1 MRPGDI
7 LGVYEV
13 LAELHAG
20 GMGRVAV
27 GRRRGAFGFEK
38 LVAIKTLL
46 GTYQADP
53 AYRLALRDEARLL
66 ARLDHPNIAQVLD
79 VFEEGTQVYL
89 VLELVAGVTLDLLAR
104 RAAPLTPRA
113 AVDAVAQTCRGLAH
127 AHDLEDTHGRPLGVV
142 HRDVSPDN
150 VMITYAGSVKLID
163 FGIAFALEREQPV
176 TAFGTVKGKPGYMA
190 PEQWKGLQIDHRVD
204 VFAAGVVLH
213 ELLTGARLFEGDSPY
228 AMGMAVCSQP
238 IEPPSAA
245 GANVPAALDTIVMNA
260 LARDR
265 EERCGSALEM
275 AQALEALA
283 PTLDGLPLVELV
295 AQTLDEER
303 RDHEA
308 FVRGLS
314 SAAAPTGRA
323 PDVSTV
329 PDLPS
334 PETPE
339 PTSGTKGTKLFLL
352 LAAAVLAA
360 GVFFASRPT
369 AEGPVT
375 KTTAPPPSTPV
386 ATATKSEEPP
396 PPPPRRKIP
405 RRVTKRPERRERPA
419 PKPTEPA
426 PVEPASLTIFAEPY
440 ATVRID
446 GELIGNTPRYR
457 VKTTAGHHVIE
468 LIHPA
473 DGSVRHRASIELA
486 PNEHRRVTAPR
497 IE

>member
-1 MRPGDI
+1 MRPGDT
-7 LGVYEV
+7 LGAYEV

-89 VLELVAGVTLDLLAR
+89 VLELVAGVTLDVLAR

-127 AHDLEDTHGRPLGVV
+127 AHDLEDAHGQPLGVV

-176 TAFGTVKGKPGYMA
+176 TAFGAVKGKPGYMA

-245 GANVPAALDTIVMNA
+245 GASVPEALDTIVMNA

-283 PTLDGLPLVELV
+283 PNLDGLPLVEL
-295 AQTLDEER
+295 AAKTLDEER
-303 RDHEA
+303 NRHER

-314 SAAAPTGRA
+314 SAAPAGRA

-334 PETPE
+334 PTTPA
-339 PTSGTKGTKLFLL
+339 PTSGTKGTKLLLL
-352 LAAAVLAA
+352 LAAAAIAVGL
-360 GVFFASRPT
+360 FFASRRS
-369 AEGPVT
+369 AEDPVT
-375 KTTAPPPSTPV
+375 KTAAPPTLPPV
-386 ATATKSEEPP
+386 ATATKTEAPP
-396 PPPPRRKIP
+396 PPTPRKSP
-405 RRVTKRPERRERPA
+405 RRVTKRPERRERRP
-419 PKPTEPA
+419 PKPVEPA

-457 VKTTAGHHVIE
+457 VKTTAGHHVVE

>member
-1 MRPGDI
+1 MRPGDT
-7 LGVYEV
+7 LGAYDV

-46 GTYQADP
+46 GSYQADP

-89 VLELVAGVTLDLLAR
+89 VLELVAGVTLDVLAD
-104 RAAPLTPRA
+104 RAAPLAPRA

-127 AHDLEDTHGRPLGVV
+127 AHDLEDANGRPLGVV

-163 FGIAFALEREQPV
+163 FGIAFAIEREQPV
-176 TAFGTVKGKPGYMA
+176 TAFGVVKGKPGYMA

-213 ELLTGARLFEGDSPY
+213 ELLTGARLFEGESPY

-238 IEPPSAA
+238 IEPPSAT
-245 GANVPAALDTIVMNA
+245 GANIPAALDTIVMSA
-260 LARDR
+260 LERDR
-265 EERCGSALEM
+265 EVRCGSALEM

-283 PTLDGLPLVELV
+283 PTLEGLPLVELA
-295 AQTLDEER
+295 AQTLDEDR
-303 RDHEA
+303 RRHET

-314 SAAAPTGRA
+314 STAAPTGRA

-329 PDLPS
+329 PDLLS
-334 PETPE
+334 PATPE
-339 PTSGTKGTKLFLL
+339 PKTGTKGTKRLLL
-352 LAAAVLAA
+352 LAAAVVAA
-360 GVFFASRPT
+360 ASFFASRPT
-369 AEGPVT
+369 AEDAAM
-375 KTTAPPPSTPV
+375 KTAAPSPATPV
-386 ATATKSEEPP
+386 VTATKADEAPP
-396 PPPPRRKIP
+396 PPPPRAVP
-405 RRVTKRPERRERPA
+405 RRVTKRPERRERPPSA
-419 PKPTEPA
+419 PVELA

-440 ATVRID
+440 ATVRLD
-446 GELIGNTPRYR
+446 GELVGNTPRYR
-457 VKTTAGHHVIE
+457 VKTTAGHHVVE

-473 DGSVRHRASIELA
+473 DGSVRHRVSIELA